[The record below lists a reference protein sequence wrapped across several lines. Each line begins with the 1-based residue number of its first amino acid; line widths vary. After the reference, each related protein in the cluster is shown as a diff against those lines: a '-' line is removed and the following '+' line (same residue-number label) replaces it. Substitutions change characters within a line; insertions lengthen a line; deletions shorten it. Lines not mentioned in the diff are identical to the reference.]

1 MPKSARLKLADDLV
15 FRPLWWDDRQ
25 RRALPE
31 PVLPARVDVAIVG
44 GGYTGLSAALTAARG
59 GASVIVFDAEDPGD
73 GASSRNGGMVGD
85 RLKPSFPK
93 LEKTF
98 GTERAKALMA
108 EPGNAVDYLE
118 RLIVDLGIDCDF
130 ARMGRYYPAANPA
143 HFRAMEASLKA
154 EQAVR
159 GDIGATMV
167 SGDEQAQFLSSP
179 LYAGG
184 RVQSRTGGLHPA
196 KFHDGLLDAARNAGV
211 MIASRT
217 AVLALEEEDEF
228 IRLDTS
234 LGFLNADRVLI
245 CTNGY
250 TGNLQPDLQRRV
262 IPVTSAIA
270 ATEELDPALVAW
282 LIPGGRMVTDSFN
295 LLNYYRPSPDGKRI
309 LLGTRPGLFAAKE
322 GPRLAQYIGN
332 RIGQIFPE
340 LNGTRITHC
349 WWGKVAFSF
358 DYFPKIGMQERIGH
372 ALCYGGSGVAM
383 SVWLGHKLAQ
393 KALGDLAGRTAF
405 DDMPF
410 PGRFYYRSWPW
421 FLGPAMAWYEARDR
435 LAGRYRRSA

>member
-1 MPKSARLKLADDLV
+1 MPKSPRLKLADDLIL
-15 FRPLWWDDRQ
+15 RPLWWDDRQ

-31 PVLPARVDVAIVG
+31 PVLPERVDVAVVG

-59 GASVIVFDAEDPGD
+59 GASVVVFDAEDPGD
-73 GASSRNGGMVGD
+73 GASTRNGGMVGD

-98 GTERAKALMA
+98 GTERAAALMA
-108 EPGNAVDYLE
+108 EPANAVDYLE
-118 RLIVDLGIDCDF
+118 RLIIALGIKCDF
-130 ARMGRYYPAANPA
+130 GRMGRYYPAASPA
-143 HFRAMEASLKA
+143 HFRAMEASLLA

-159 GDIGATMV
+159 GDIGATMI
-167 SGDEQAQFLSSP
+167 SGDEQARFLASP

-184 RVQSRTGGLHPA
+184 RVQTRTGGLHPA
-196 KFHDGLLDAARNAGV
+196 RFHDGLMDAARNAGV

-217 AVLALEEEDEF
+217 AVLGLEEEDDF
-228 IRLDTS
+228 IRLDTG
-234 LGFLNADRVLI
+234 LGYLNADRVLI

-250 TGNLQPDLQRRV
+250 TGDLQPDLQRRV

-270 ATEELDPALVAW
+270 ATEELDAALVER
-282 LIPGGRMVTDSFN
+282 LIPGGRMITDSFN
-295 LLNYYRPSPDGKRI
+295 LLNYFRPSPDGRRI
-309 LLGTRPGLFAAKE
+309 LLGTRPGLFAARE

-340 LNGTRITHC
+340 LADTRITHC

-358 DYFPKIGMQERIGH
+358 DYFPKIGMQDRIGH

-405 DDMPF
+405 DDLPF

-435 LAGRYRRSA
+435 LAGRYRRTA